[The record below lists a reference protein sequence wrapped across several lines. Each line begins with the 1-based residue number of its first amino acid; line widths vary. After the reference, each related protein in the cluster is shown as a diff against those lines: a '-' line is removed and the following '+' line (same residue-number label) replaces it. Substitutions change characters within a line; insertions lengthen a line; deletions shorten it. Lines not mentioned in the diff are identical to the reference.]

1 MFVIVLAVLTGVQV
15 FVGNVLEPRWMGKSL
30 NLSPLIILIALSV
43 WGALWGVT
51 GMILSVPITVI
62 GAIVL
67 AQFPK
72 TRSIAV
78 FMSESGEVK

>member
-1 MFVIVLAVLTGVQV
+1 
-15 FVGNVLEPRWMGKSL
+15 MGKSL

-62 GAIVL
+62 VTIIL
-67 AQFPK
+67 AEFTK
-72 TRSIAV
+72 TRPIAV
-78 FMSESGEVK
+78 LMSERGDVK